1 MRVRRERFISD
12 DDRAVSSAVG
22 VVLMVGLTVILADVL
37 AVAVFDIASLDG
49 IIELAEGIIDGSRL

>member
-1 MRVRRERFISD
+1 
-12 DDRAVSSAVG
+12 
-22 VVLMVGLTVILADVL
+22 MVGLTVILPDVL